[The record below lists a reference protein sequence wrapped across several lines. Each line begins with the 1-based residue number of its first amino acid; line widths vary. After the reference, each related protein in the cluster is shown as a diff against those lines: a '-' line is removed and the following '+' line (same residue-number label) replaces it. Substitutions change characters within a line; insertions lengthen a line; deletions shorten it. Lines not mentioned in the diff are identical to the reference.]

1 MNHYEILFIV
11 HPDQSEQVPPLVAKY
26 KEVLTK
32 NGGTI
37 HREEDWGRRKLAF
50 PINKMHK
57 GHYVLLNAECEPAEV
72 DELTEAFRFNDAIL
86 RHMIQRTEEAP
97 ADASPIAKELKQK
110 EKGERREGGGREKA
124 EEKAEPAAEP
134 AEVPEPEEAEAPA
147 AEEPEALEAEEAPS
161 AEAAAEEAGAEE
173 AGEAGEADEGEDSGS
188 EEAESEKA

>member
-11 HPDQSEQVPPLVAKY
+11 HPDQSEQVPPLMEKY

-57 GHYVLLNAECEPAEV
+57 GHYALINAECDPAEV

-86 RHMIQRTEEAP
+86 RNMVVRQEEAP
-97 ADASPIAKELKQK
+97 TDASPIAKELKQK
-110 EKGERREGGGREKA
+110 EKGERREGGGRERS
-124 EEKAEPAAEP
+124 EEKA
-134 AEVPEPEEAEAPA
+134 
-147 AEEPEALEAEEAPS
+147 AEEAPEE
-161 AEAAAEEAGAEE
+161 ATAEGAGPEEAA
-173 AGEAGEADEGEDSGS
+173 S
-188 EEAESEKA
+188 EEA